1 MPGIYRQMDIAIIP
15 TKASE
20 GTSLSCLEAMASGC
34 AVIAGCT
41 GGLTDLIIH
50 EYNGLLLRPLNT
62 RTLME
67 ALSCLIEDPELRQRL
82 SINARTVSE
91 SFSLEKWKHRWRK
104 VIEAVFR

>member
-1 MPGIYRQMDIAIIP
+1 
-15 TKASE
+15 
-20 GTSLSCLEAMASGC
+20 
-34 AVIAGCT
+34 
-41 GGLTDLIIH
+41 
-50 EYNGLLLRPLNT
+50 
-62 RTLME
+62 ME